1 MGCARA
7 ASVSSSASVNTG
19 CGLTSTKKRKRIGR
33 GQSGQQAAGLSG
45 PGRYRFGGLR
55 DFILGVRFVDGD
67 GRLLRLGGRVVK
79 NAAGFDLPVGE
90 LEAIAEGRQ
99 PSAADRRRTVR
110 DTDPDLS
117 RDVQQQIAQARPVM
131 ESSLKALTAALP
143 AMLKSLEQAGQALDR
158 AAANLPSPTYPK
170 R

>member
-1 MGCARA
+1 MRTALIAIPLLLA
-7 ASVSSSASVNTG
+7 ASPALAQRPAAKPQTVPPE
-19 CGLTSTKKRKRIGR
+19 LTDPRMGE
-33 GQSGQQAAGLSG
+33 
-45 PGRYRFGGLR
+45 
-55 DFILGVRFVDGD
+55 
-67 GRLLRLGGRVVK
+67 RLGRMTEVLGK
-79 NAAGFDLPVGE
+79 ALLDLPVGE